1 MLLEYA
7 DNLAPAMVLGVSHRE
22 KSSRVTLS
30 SIRLSAASS
39 SYAADGDFHETLSF
53 AASARLLD
61 RDHRRTGSCRGM
73 ISNLGK
79 FGFREI
85 RILISNYR

>member
-7 DNLAPAMVLGVSHRE
+7 DSLAPAMVLGVSHRAQ
-22 KSSRVTLS
+22 SSRVTLS

-53 AASARLLD
+53 AASERLLD
-61 RDHRRTGSCRGM
+61 RDRRRIGTAGRGI
-73 ISNLGK
+73 ISK
-79 FGFREI
+79 FGI
-85 RILISNYR
+85 

>member
-1 MLLEYA
+1 MAPASPGKTENEEGLKSQSSESELLDGVMLLQYA
-7 DNLAPAMVLGVSHRE
+7 DSLAPAMVLGVSHRA

-53 AASARLLD
+53 AASELCD
-61 RDHRRTGSCRGM
+61 
-73 ISNLGK
+73 
-79 FGFREI
+79 FV
-85 RILISNYR
+85 